1 MWKQF
6 FKERN
11 FYKPQF
17 TEGLSYINQSSNKN
31 YAVLVSFGKFP
42 YNKKYFEEAYLN
54 YFSNI
59 SKKQNLN
66 LIPVKFEDINNKT
79 NGFWILCSTLV
90 NKNCEKSEKNIQ
102 LSNTVK
108 EEKIFNNL
116 IMKLIYLN

>member
-1 MWKQF
+1 L
-6 FKERN
+6 E
-11 FYKPQF
+11 
-17 TEGLSYINQSSNKN
+17 
-31 YAVLVSFGKFP
+31 
-42 YNKKYFEEAYLN
+42 LN

-59 SKKQNLN
+59 SKKQNFN
-66 LIPVKFEDINNKT
+66 LIPIKFEDINNKI

-116 IMKLIYLN
+116 IMKLIHLN